1 MFTELVKHI
10 LGCKNQ
16 TMNDRQTFYFSL
28 EKLSERHS
36 SKWRRFPH
44 DVLPM
49 HVAEMDFQIA
59 DAIRD
64 RIITMTTENDL
75 GYLGPVPEV
84 AEAFQ
89 SFAKQRWGWQ
99 IDPTQLKLATDV
111 GVAVVEFLRANNFT
125 GGKVVVNSP
134 VYHGFWD
141 WLGELRVTPVDVPLT
156 NQLELDI
163 DGIEKQFAAGVGA
176 ILLCNP
182 QNPVGK
188 AFSRAELTALAKIAK
203 KHDAI
208 VISDEIHAPLTYK
221 GTEFVPY
228 LSCGPDA
235 EATGV
240 CITSAS
246 KSWNLAGLKAAFLIT
261 QSEAMNAKVKNMPA
275 ATHWRSSILGAF
287 AMAEAFS
294 NGVTWLDTTIVTL
307 DSNRKFLGEELLR
320 LMPEVKYQAPD
331 AGYLAWLEV
340 SAWRLGES
348 TVSRLLQDA
357 KVALVP
363 GNDHGPEYVNH
374 VRLNFGTSQEIIT
387 EGLIR
392 ISNFLNR

>member
-1 MFTELVKHI
+1 MSDFKI
-10 LGCKNQ
+10 SAI
-16 TMNDRQTFYFSL
+16 SL
-28 EKLSERHS
+28 EKLYDRHS
-36 SKWRRFPH
+36 SKWRRFSN

-59 DAIRD
+59 EPIRD
-64 RIITMTTENDL
+64 RIITMATENDL

-111 GVAVVEFLRANNFT
+111 GVAVVEFLRANGFAD
-125 GGKVVVNSP
+125 GQVIINSP

-141 WLGELRVTPVDVPLT
+141 WLGELRITPVDVPLT
-156 NQLELDI
+156 NHLELDI
-163 DGIEKQFAAGVGA
+163 DGIEKQFAAGVKA

-188 AFSRAELTALAKIAK
+188 VFSRDELTALARIAK

-208 VISDEIHAPLTYK
+208 VISDEIHAPLTYN
-221 GTEFVPY
+221 ENDFVPY

-261 QSEAMNAKVKNMPA
+261 QSQPMNAKLMKMPA
-275 ATHWRSSILGAF
+275 STHWRSSILGAF
-287 AMAEAFS
+287 AMVEAFS
-294 NGVTWLDTTIVTL
+294 NGVTWLNTTVGTL
-307 DSNRKFLGEELLR
+307 DANRKFLKGELAT
-320 LMPEVKYQAPD
+320 MFPQVKFQIPQ

-340 SAWRLGES
+340 SVWGFGQE
-348 TVSRLLQDA
+348 TVDHLLREA

-374 VRLNFGTSQEIIT
+374 VRLNFGTSQEIIH
-387 EGLIR
+387 EGLTR
-392 ISNFLNR
+392 ISKAVHK